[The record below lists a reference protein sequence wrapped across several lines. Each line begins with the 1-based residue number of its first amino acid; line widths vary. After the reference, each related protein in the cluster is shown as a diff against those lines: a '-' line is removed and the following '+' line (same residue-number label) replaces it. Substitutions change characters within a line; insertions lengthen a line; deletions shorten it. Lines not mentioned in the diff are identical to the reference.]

1 MRFVFTSGTCP
12 SDRVAVVSIHIVP
25 NSPPCSRSSATPHT
39 RAEGNHLTQATRRFL
54 LYHTDIAAVVNEMA
68 GQALMLHQDR
78 CTKNYYMHHDI
89 ATGLWRRIPW

>member
-1 MRFVFTSGTCP
+1 
-12 SDRVAVVSIHIVP
+12 
-25 NSPPCSRSSATPHT
+25 
-39 RAEGNHLTQATRRFL
+39 